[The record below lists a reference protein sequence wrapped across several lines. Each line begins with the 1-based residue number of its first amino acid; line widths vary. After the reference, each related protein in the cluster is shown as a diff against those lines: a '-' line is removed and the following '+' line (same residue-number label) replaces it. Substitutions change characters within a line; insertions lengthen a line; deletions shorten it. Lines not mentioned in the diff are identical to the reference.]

1 MNLHNDKKLFRD
13 TIRAAAQ
20 NLKINELFVE
30 KDYWISLVLHRLS
43 ESKFYSDSVFKGGT
57 SLSKSY
63 GLIDRF
69 SEDIDIAIINEDSK
83 SGNEI
88 RSLIRNV
95 EKEMT
100 KDLIEIQIKG
110 LTSKG
115 SRFRKTVHEY
125 DSIDEKNKNNKLVV
139 EVNSFA
145 NPFPHQVRPV
155 KSLVYD
161 FLLQTGNTGIID
173 PHSLQP
179 FDINVL
185 NKEQTL
191 LEKLVSLIRFSY
203 DENPTESIKRRVR
216 HFYDLHFLMDDSDC
230 ASFVKADGFIQKL
243 MELLVHDKDIF
254 DDPPGWQDKTI
265 AESPLIS
272 DFENMWNQIRS
283 TYRTELSALAYS
295 KIPDEVYIAQ
305 SFKELIKRIQ
315 S

>member
-20 NLKINELFVE
+20 NLKINKLFVE
-30 KDYWISLVLHRLS
+30 KDYWISLVLQRLS

-125 DSIDEKNKNNKLVV
+125 DSIDEKNKNNKLA
-139 EVNSFA
+139 F
-145 NPFPHQVRPV
+145 R
-155 KSLVYD
+155 
-161 FLLQTGNTGIID
+161 
-173 PHSLQP
+173 
-179 FDINVL
+179 
-185 NKEQTL
+185 
-191 LEKLVSLIRFSY
+191 
-203 DENPTESIKRRVR
+203 ESV
-216 HFYDLHFLMDDSDC
+216 
-230 ASFVKADGFIQKL
+230 
-243 MELLVHDKDIF
+243 
-254 DDPPGWQDKTI
+254 
-265 AESPLIS
+265 
-272 DFENMWNQIRS
+272 
-283 TYRTELSALAYS
+283 
-295 KIPDEVYIAQ
+295 
-305 SFKELIKRIQ
+305 
-315 S
+315 